1 MNSWVAFIAYA
12 KENPDKISKNIK
24 ERSKIYRNY
33 KDTCK
38 CGTTKSKLCDII
50 GIKKVVPLNT
60 GIDTVTT
67 PDDELNYCSKKVKEL
82 YEYIHKLESKVSTPT
97 SVNSINY
104 IPPFPVK
111 SSVKSSIKDSPTS
124 VNSISYIA
132 PFPVK
137 SSVKPLVKDSATS
150 LNSIN
155 YIPPFPVK
163 SDSPKFTDISTL
175 EKKNSLTV
183 PIKKGKKYLQKKN
196 SQKISPNDV
205 QIKFNTR

>member
-97 SVNSINY
+97 SVNSISY
-104 IPPFPVK
+104 LPPL
-111 SSVKSSIKDSPTS
+111 
-124 VNSISYIA
+124 
-132 PFPVK
+132 PVK
-137 SSVKPLVKDSATS
+137 SSVKPSIKDSVKS

-183 PIKKGKKYLQKKN
+183 PIKKGQKYLQKKN
-196 SQKISPNDV
+196 SQKLSPNNV
-205 QIKFNTR
+205 QIKLNTR